1 MRKTF
6 AITLCA
12 ACLVTLTIAGFAF
25 GSRLS
30 KQDAD
35 TMLINSND
43 DAPSNSLDS
52 NDISS
57 SDADIDP
64 VSESNAMDDAAQ
76 DWRRAQDVEPIR
88 YQPFEVEVLVG
99 GSPLAQYPA
108 NGRAYVEA
116 RAGAEYKL
124 RVRNPLPVRV
134 AVALAVDGLNTID
147 AQRTTAR
154 DASKWIIEPYGTITV
169 SGWQMSRTRARR
181 FYFTSE
187 RDSYANKIGRAE
199 DVGII
204 SAVFF
209 RERRTYAEVAP
220 PSPRPLDSQS
230 QRGESELKREPQ
242 SDRASNAPSANAAGA
257 GQPKE
262 RAATRSDDDEYAAT
276 GIGRSVG
283 NDVRWVNLDLERDPA
298 ADVTIR
304 YEYRAALVS
313 LGILPRP
320 VAVDSDPIRRRERAR
335 GFKDPRYC
343 PEP

>member
-12 ACLVTLTIAGFAF
+12 ACLITLAVANFAV

-30 KQDAD
+30 KRDAE
-35 TMLINSND
+35 TNLLNSND
-43 DAPSNSLDS
+43 ATQSSFDEHDISPSDS
-52 NDISS
+52 NLVPSLESS
-57 SDADIDP
+57 ATD
-64 VSESNAMDDAAQ
+64 ESAQ
-76 DWRRAQDVEPIR
+76 DWRRAEDVEPIR
-88 YQPFEVEVLVG
+88 SQPFEVEVLVG
-99 GSPLAQYPA
+99 GSTLEQYPA
-108 NGRAYVEA
+108 RGRVYVEA
-116 RAGAEYKL
+116 RAGAEYEL
-124 RVRNPLPVRV
+124 RVHNPLPVRV

-169 SGWQMSRTRARR
+169 TGWQMSRTRARR

-187 RDSYANKIGRAE
+187 QDSYANKLGRAE
-199 DVGII
+199 DVGVI

-209 RERRTYAEVAP
+209 RERHVYAEAVP

-230 QRGESELKREPQ
+230 QRGESELKKE
-242 SDRASNAPSANAAGA
+242 SESASSSNAAGA
-257 GQPKE
+257 GQPKQ
-262 RAATRSDDDEYAAT
+262 RAATRADKDDYAAT

-304 YEYRAALVS
+304 YEYRPALVR

-320 VAVDSDPIRRRERAR
+320 DVASDPLRRRERAR

>member
-1 MRKTF
+1 MRKIF
-6 AITLCA
+6 AIKLCA
-12 ACLVTLTIAGFAF
+12 ACLVTLTVANFAV

-30 KQDAD
+30 KRDAG
-35 TMLINSND
+35 TSLINSND
-43 DAPSNSLDS
+43 TAQTFDSADVSPSDS
-52 NDISS
+52 NVVPS
-57 SDADIDP
+57 
-64 VSESNAMDDAAQ
+64 SESGATDESAQ

-99 GSPLAQYPA
+99 GSTLEQYPA
-108 NGRAYVEA
+108 RGRVYVEA
-116 RAGAEYKL
+116 RAGAEYSL

-147 AQRTTAR
+147 AKRTTAR
-154 DASKWIIEPYGTITV
+154 DASKWIIEPYGTIIVT
-169 SGWQMSRTRARR
+169 GWQMSRTRARR

-187 RDSYANKIGRAE
+187 QDSYANKIGRTE
-199 DVGII
+199 DVGVI

-209 RERRTYAEVAP
+209 RERRAYAEVAP

-230 QRGESELKREPQ
+230 QRGESELKKE
-242 SDRASNAPSANAAGA
+242 SASSSNAAGA
-257 GQPKE
+257 GQPKQ
-262 RAATRSDDDEYAAT
+262 RAATRANDDEYAAT

-304 YEYRAALVS
+304 YEYRPALVR

-320 VAVDSDPIRRRERAR
+320 EVATDPLRRRERAR

>member
-6 AITLCA
+6 AITICT
-12 ACLVTLTIAGFAF
+12 ACLVTLIIANFAV

-30 KQDAD
+30 KRVADAR
-35 TMLINSND
+35 LINSNE
-43 DAPSNSLDS
+43 AAQSNLFDTNDVSTSDS
-52 NDISS
+52 NIIPSS
-57 SDADIDP
+57 ELNAADD
-64 VSESNAMDDAAQ
+64 SAQ
-76 DWRRAQDVEPIR
+76 DWRPAQEGAEPIR

-99 GSPLAQYPA
+99 GARLEQYPA
-108 NGRAYVEA
+108 RGRVYVEA
-116 RAGAEYKL
+116 RAGAEYEL

-134 AVALAVDGLNTID
+134 AVALAVDGLNSID
-147 AQRTTAR
+147 ARRTTAR
-154 DASKWIIEPYGTITV
+154 DASKWIIEPYGTIAVT
-169 SGWQMSRTRARR
+169 GWQMSRTRARR

-209 RERRTYAEVAP
+209 RERRVYSEVAP

-230 QRGESELKREPQ
+230 QRGEGELKRE
-242 SDRASNAPSANAAGA
+242 SESAPSTSASGA
-257 GQPKE
+257 RQPKE
-262 RAATRSDDDEYAAT
+262 RAATRTDDDEYAAT
-276 GIGRSVG
+276 GIGRSIG
-283 NDVRWVNLDLERDPA
+283 NDVRWVNLDLEREPA

-304 YEYRAALVS
+304 YEYRPALIS

-320 VAVDSDPIRRRERAR
+320 VVIDPDPLRRRERAR

-343 PEP
+343 PQP